1 MYRNESKADIK
12 IYTAIFLI
20 ILTAFIGFVIYKGIE
35 DKGMQKSKAQIKGR
49 IKSVN

>member
-12 IYTAIFLI
+12 IYTAIFLL
-20 ILTAFIGFVIYKGIE
+20 ILISFIGFVIYKGIE
-35 DKGMQKSKAQIKGR
+35 DSEINNSRVQIKST